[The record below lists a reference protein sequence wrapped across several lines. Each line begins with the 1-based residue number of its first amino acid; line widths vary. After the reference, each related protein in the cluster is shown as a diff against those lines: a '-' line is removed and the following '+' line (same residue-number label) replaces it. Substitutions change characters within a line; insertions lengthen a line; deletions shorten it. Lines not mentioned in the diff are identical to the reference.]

1 MDFAEDA
8 NWYAIHTK
16 PSQEDLVEN
25 QLMRINLEILNPKQ
39 KREKVVWG
47 ITKTSIVPFF
57 PGYLFAKFSPARF
70 LHTIQYTRGVRYV
83 LHFGATPVR
92 VDEELIQNIR
102 NRIGT
107 DGCIAAQSK
116 PFVSGEHVSVND
128 GPLRGLRGIFKEEMR
143 DGKRVLLLLEVL
155 GVSAQVMMDKRF
167 LRSVS

>member
-16 PSQEDLVEN
+16 PGQEDLVEN

-116 PFVSGEHVSVND
+116 PFVSGEHVSVNG

-155 GVSAQVMMDKRF
+155 GVSAQVIMDRRF
-167 LRSVS
+167 LKSVS

>member
-1 MDFAEDA
+1 MAAVFITSRTVGEGSSALA
-8 NWYAIHTK
+8 V
-16 PSQEDLVEN
+16 S
-25 QLMRINLEILNPKQ
+25 LERHAATLTN
-39 KREKVVWG
+39 
-47 ITKTSIVPFF
+47 
-57 PGYLFAKFSPARF
+57 PARF
-70 LHTIQYTRGVRYV
+70 LHTIQYTRGVRHV

-92 VDEELIQNIR
+92 VDEEIIQNIR
-102 NRIGT
+102 DRIGT
-107 DGCIAAQSK
+107 DGCIPPRSK